1 MYLFFLITRIMKILK
16 RRLTKSVGKMGNTQ
30 EIVDLAERMPVSWST
45 EPFPNLVSYKKLRR
59 HLIGIVLWFSTYLL
73 TDRWLEHCNVGFKH
87 ILSTCISWEQQH
99 LFTWVTPFHSFPFW
113 IYFPSIHGTLHVIKV
128 FFCNCFCF
136 LQWLLKLF
144 MNNFLVWLFLFF
156 RTLLPILL
164 KAEQMT
170 QGDGA
175 LPVLIQ
181 LQRTGSRLKSYIK
194 VK

>member
-1 MYLFFLITRIMKILK
+1 MVRTLQFRIQTHIVYMYLVRAAAFVHLSNTFSFFSILDLFSFHTRYTSRNK
-16 RRLTKSVGKMGNTQ
+16 G
-30 EIVDLAERMPVSWST
+30 
-45 EPFPNLVSYKKLRR
+45 
-59 HLIGIVLWFSTYLL
+59 
-73 TDRWLEHCNVGFKH
+73 
-87 ILSTCISWEQQH
+87 
-99 LFTWVTPFHSFPFW
+99 
-113 IYFPSIHGTLHVIKV
+113 